1 MGCTVVQTDHTMKTT
16 LALKGIVLTAISS
29 LFVAGCAQQ
38 QQQGRYRPEPAP
50 AKVEIAQPAAPAA
63 TISEGCWDLVKLI
76 KSAPPTASVG
86 ENITYDL
93 LLNAQCDV
101 ADVVVTDML
110 PEGAKFVSSEP
121 AADAQG
127 NNLTWRIP
135 RMKKGETKA
144 MRVVTTAQ
152 QVGELTS
159 CATVTAVP
167 ITCVSTVVGKPQ
179 LAITKTGPETAQVGG
194 EISYSVTVKNTGS
207 STAKNV
213 VVTDPIPEGLI
224 HSGGEKELSFNV
236 GDLAPGASKT
246 IPVVLKADRRGKV
259 CNVATAN
266 SGNAGKVSA
275 EACTTIVQPGL
286 NITKTGDKQQYLGK
300 NASYEIVVSNT
311 GDTVL
316 NSVVVTDNAPS
327 GTTIVSADGASVSGN
342 TATWNVGSLK
352 SGEKKSFKVLL
363 TTKTA
368 GNYCNKV
375 AVATAEGLKD
385 AAEACTVWR
394 GISGILLEK
403 ADDPDPI
410 QVGEGVTYTVK
421 VTNQGSADDSN
432 VKMVVTF
439 PREITP
445 VSADGGTV
453 EGQTVSFP
461 AVSKLAPKQA
471 VTYVIKAK
479 GANPGDAR
487 TKFTLT
493 SAELKAPVIAEE
505 STTVY

>member
-1 MGCTVVQTDHTMKTT
+1 MKTT
-16 LALKGIVLTAISS
+16 LALRGFVLCAIST

-50 AKVEIAQPAAPAA
+50 AKVEVAQPAAPVA
-63 TISEGCWDLVKLI
+63 TIAEGCWDLVKLT
-76 KSAPPTASVG
+76 KAAPPTASVG

-110 PEGAKFVSSEP
+110 PDGAKYVSSEP

-127 NNLTWRIP
+127 NTLTWRVP

-152 QVGELTS
+152 RVGELTS

-179 LAITKTGPETAQVGG
+179 LEITKTGPETAQVGG
-194 EISYSVTVKNTGS
+194 EVSYSVTVKNTGS
-207 STAKNV
+207 SVAKSV
-213 VVTDPIPEGLI
+213 VVTDPVPEGLV
-224 HSGGEKELSFNV
+224 HSGGQKELSFNV

-246 IPVVLKADRRGKV
+246 MPVVLKADRRGKV

-266 SGNAGKVSA
+266 SSNAGKVTA
-275 EACTTIVQPGL
+275 QACTTIVQPGL
-286 NITKTGDKQQYLGK
+286 NITKTGDKQQFLGK

-316 NSVVVTDNAPS
+316 NSVVVADTAPA
-327 GTTIVSADGASVSGN
+327 GTSIVSADGASVSGN

-385 AAEACTVWR
+385 AAEACTLWR

-410 QVGEGVTYTVK
+410 QVGESVTYTVK
-421 VTNQGSADDSN
+421 ITNQGSADDSN

-445 VSADGGTV
+445 VSAQGGTV

-461 AVSKLAPKQA
+461 AVAKLAPKQA
-471 VTYVIKAK
+471 VSYTIKAK

>member
-1 MGCTVVQTDHTMKTT
+1 
-16 LALKGIVLTAISS
+16 
-29 LFVAGCAQQ
+29 
-38 QQQGRYRPEPAP
+38 
-50 AKVEIAQPAAPAA
+50 
-63 TISEGCWDLVKLI
+63 
-76 KSAPPTASVG
+76 
-86 ENITYDL
+86 
-93 LLNAQCDV
+93 
-101 ADVVVTDML
+101 
-110 PEGAKFVSSEP
+110 
-121 AADAQG
+121 
-127 NNLTWRIP
+127 
-135 RMKKGETKA
+135 MKKGETKA

-152 QVGELTS
+152 KVGELTS

-179 LAITKTGPETAQVGG
+179 LEITKTGPQTAQLGG
-194 EISYSVTVKNTGS
+194 EVSYSVTVKNTGS
-207 STAKNV
+207 SIAKSV
-213 VVTDPIPEGLI
+213 VVTDPVPEGLV
-224 HSGGEKELSFNV
+224 HSGGQKELSFNV

-266 SGNAGKVSA
+266 SSNAGKVSA

-286 NITKTGDKQQYLGK
+286 NITKTGDKQQFLGK

-316 NSVVVTDNAPS
+316 NSVVVTDTAPA

-410 QVGEGVTYTVK
+410 QVGESVTYTVK
-421 VTNQGSADDSN
+421 ITNQGSADDSN
-432 VKMVVTF
+432 VKMIVTF

-445 VSADGGTV
+445 VSAQGGTV

-461 AVSKLAPKQA
+461 AISRLAPKQA
-471 VTYVIKAK
+471 VAYTIKAK